1 MRAVVAS
8 EVWAFSVIVK
18 TSPEVLY
25 SSEIYLAASNSRV
38 GAYFYSQ
45 NYICISL
52 NWAILDKLSDKWIIN
67 NKSSV
72 PSLSWCKNFDQILYW
87 KSGNQLWAECQS
99 RCHQDSWCIC
109 DIYQTIKLF
118 SLPFIYYNLPTCI
131 QWIIQICLILCIKNW
146 EHVLLKTKIMWISLS
161 IDYLQVYQGAVVH
174 KDFCHHKIRM
184 ILSLQCQ

>member
-1 MRAVVAS
+1 MIIVSPSQFHSTFNMLRRLFSDSVSNVKALVGTFNQDKALMG
-8 EVWAFSVIVK
+8 AFSVIVK

-25 SSEIYLAASNSRV
+25 SSEIYLAASTSRV
-38 GAYFYSQ
+38 GAYFYSP

-99 RCHQDSWCIC
+99 RCHQESWCIC

-118 SLPFIYYNLPTCI
+118 SLPFIYYATYPTYI
-131 QWIIQICLILCIKNW
+131 QWIIQICLILCI
-146 EHVLLKTKIMWISLS
+146 
-161 IDYLQVYQGAVVH
+161 
-174 KDFCHHKIRM
+174 
-184 ILSLQCQ
+184 